1 MPRVHVC
8 PWWLTYTFDNPLRR
22 LLHDPVR
29 VVAPFVRPGDR
40 VADVGCGMGHFTLG
54 LARAVGPEG
63 RVLAVDL
70 QARQLA
76 VVARR
81 ARRAGLQ
88 DRVRTRLAA
97 PGSLPLDD
105 GLAFVLAFWMLH
117 EVPDLAGFL
126 AQVRTALLP
135 GGGLLVAEPRIHVDA
150 GTFADEMA
158 VAREAGFAVRP
169 VPGIRISHAA
179 LLLREASLPDA
190 QE

>member
-1 MPRVHVC
+1 MPHVHVC

-76 VVARR
+76 VVERR
-81 ARRAGLQ
+81 ARRAGVQ
-88 DRVRTRLAA
+88 DRVRTRLAT

-105 GLAFVLAFWMLH
+105 DLSFVLAFWMLH

-126 AQVRTALLP
+126 ARVRDALVP
-135 GGGLLVAEPRIHVDA
+135 GGGMLVAEPRIHVDDRM
-150 GTFADEMA
+150 FADEMA
-158 VAREAGFAVRP
+158 AAREAGFAVRA

-179 LLLREASLPDA
+179 LLVRGTSSPDA
-190 QE
+190 PE